1 MAFKMNARSPLMK
14 TLVGGQKNLPEGLK
28 GAIEAAPGKMM
39 DSPAKNMNKG
49 YGTPSPAKA
58 MTGPG
63 VPNEAGKTGTG
74 GANSAKGV
82 NAKKPEYKPSTK
94 MDDAFGGPKA
104 KAKPKYDKELNTLV
118 ASRKGL
124 KKGTAEYNTIQN
136 KINAKLGSKKVHG
149 RGTATSTDLNK
160 KDVSL
165 KTSTPKPEVK
175 AKTKTLISKES
186 RNPVGELNLAPAPK
200 TPKLTK
206 STASKPKPKANTLKV
221 RQTAAGTTLVK
232 KDGGGANKGG
242 TTRKEKVTKNS
253 KKVITKTAGTRTVEK
268 TNKDGSSSTKTTK
281 RLGKGRIKEA
291 LANRKEA
298 KQNKKALKQTKKA
311 NVSVD
316 GAPTKPR
323 NNSMVSAK

>member
-58 MTGPG
+58 KTGPG

-74 GANSAKGV
+74 GANSANGV
-82 NAKKPEYKPSTK
+82 NAKKPTTPSLQQ
-94 MDDAFGGPKA
+94 DVNGRYGGPTTPKKPAA
-104 KAKPKYDKELNTLV
+104 KKPAAKKPAYDKELNSLV

-124 KKGTAEYNTIQN
+124 KKGTAEYNKVQN
-136 KINAKLGSKKVHG
+136 RINEKLGSSVRRKVEPAKPAPKK
-149 RGTATSTDLNK
+149 
-160 KDVSL
+160 
-165 KTSTPKPEVK
+165 E
-175 AKTKTLISKES
+175 TLISKES

>member
-14 TLVGGQKNLPEGLK
+14 TLKGGQKNLPQELK
-28 GAIEAAPGKMM
+28 SAIEAAPGKMM

-63 VPNEAGKTGTG
+63 VQKEAGKTGAG

-206 STASKPKPKANTLKV
+206 STASKPAAKKNSPRVTQTANRATVVTKSNGVKKKETVNKNTGNKKVVVKDANT
-221 RQTAAGTTLVK
+221 R
-232 KDGGGANKGG
+232 
-242 TTRKEKVTKNS
+242 KVTK
-253 KKVITKTAGTRTVEK
+253 
-268 TNKDGSSSTKTTK
+268 TNKAGESTTKTTK
-281 RLGKGRIKEA
+281 RIGKGRIKGA
-291 LANRKEA
+291 IKDAKLARLDRVA
-298 KQNKKALKQTKKA
+298 KRQAAKAKSSGKKPGSKTEQF
-311 NVSVD
+311 
-316 GAPTKPR
+316 G
-323 NNSMVSAK
+323 

>member
-1 MAFKMNARSPLMK
+1 
-14 TLVGGQKNLPEGLK
+14 
-28 GAIEAAPGKMM
+28 MM

-74 GANSAKGV
+74 GANSANGV
-82 NAKKPEYKPSTK
+82 NAKKPAETNTMPSK
-94 MDDAFGGPKA
+94 MDGMTGMN

-124 KKGTAEYNTIQN
+124 KKGTSEYNKVQN
-136 KINAKLGSKKVHG
+136 QINAKLGSSVRRKVEPAKPAPKK
-149 RGTATSTDLNK
+149 
-160 KDVSL
+160 
-165 KTSTPKPEVK
+165 E
-175 AKTKTLISKES
+175 TLISKES

-242 TTRKEKVTKNS
+242 TTRKEKVVGNK
-253 KKVITKTAGTRTVEK
+253 KKVIVKDGDTRTVTVTRKGGPEE
-268 TNKDGSSSTKTTK
+268 GVTKTTK

>member
-1 MAFKMNARSPLMK
+1 MAFKMDARSPLMK
-14 TLVGGQKNLPEGLK
+14 TLVGAQKNLPEGLK
-28 GAIEAAPGKMM
+28 NAIEAAPGKMM

-206 STASKPKPKANTLKV
+206 STASKPAAKKNSPRVTQTANRATVVTKSNGVKKKETVNKNTGNKKVVVKDANT
-221 RQTAAGTTLVK
+221 R
-232 KDGGGANKGG
+232 
-242 TTRKEKVTKNS
+242 KVTK
-253 KKVITKTAGTRTVEK
+253 
-268 TNKDGSSSTKTTK
+268 TNKAGESTTKTTK
-281 RLGKGRIKEA
+281 RIGKGRIKGA
-291 LANRKEA
+291 IKDAKLARLDRVA
-298 KQNKKALKQTKKA
+298 KRQAAKAKSSGKKPGSKTEQF
-311 NVSVD
+311 
-316 GAPTKPR
+316 G
-323 NNSMVSAK
+323 